1 MLVSRKKETPVSGN
15 KEQKTNKKHRK
26 SKMFVERYSLI
37 QFLCKQGRGKNTE
50 ESLEHFRVLTLFGKH
65 FNKWFP
71 RKDDKKE

>member
-1 MLVSRKKETPVSGN
+1 
-15 KEQKTNKKHRK
+15 
-26 SKMFVERYSLI
+26 MFVERYSLI

-71 RKDDKKE
+71 RKDDKKEWRPSFQPHKFRVLAKIKNGHK